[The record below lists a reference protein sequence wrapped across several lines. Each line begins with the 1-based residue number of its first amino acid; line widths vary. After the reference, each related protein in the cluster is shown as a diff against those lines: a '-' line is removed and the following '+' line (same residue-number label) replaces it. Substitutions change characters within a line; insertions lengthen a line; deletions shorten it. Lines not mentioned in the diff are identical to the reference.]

1 MKQHYGRIPYM
12 AVIRPPPPPATLHT
26 FLLRHTVNTLLIK
39 FEHNDSDQNGNSAG
53 NMTLQERKN
62 ICSSTMDL
70 STGGTPSYHHPIA
83 CLQ

>member
-1 MKQHYGRIPYM
+1 MKQQYGRIPYM
-12 AVIRPPPPPATLHT
+12 AVIRPPPPPTLHT

-53 NMTLQERKN
+53 NMTLQERKKN

>member
-12 AVIRPPPPPATLHT
+12 AVIRPPPPTLHT

-39 FEHNDSDQNGNSAG
+39 FEHNDSDQNVNSAG
-53 NMTLQERKN
+53 NMTLQERKKN